1 MFQSYYGLD
10 LTGRLDDMT
19 MSAVHTPRC
28 RVQCIKIFF
37 RKSPNIFTGRGR
49 CTVMDLVS
57 QWDGRSQVANFN
69 LRSRWGQDR
78 CRITCHVSQYVSGG
92 TRTS

>member
-1 MFQSYYGLD
+1 MSHTHDTCVLLQAVTMFQSYYGLD

-28 RVQCIKIFF
+28 MQIFF
-37 RKSPNIFTGRGR
+37 CKLPNIFTGLYR

-69 LRSRWGQDR
+69 LRSRWDQGRFTLEGQ
-78 CRITCHVSQYVSGG
+78 V
-92 TRTS
+92 